1 MMKKCPILVSIFPCP
16 SGTIPPSDV
25 VLTAEHEHP
34 RGTRVSQV
42 PQGPGD
48 FLGIEE
54 VPKKASKASGA
65 GLPIR
70 VSTTKEIPEVLE
82 ETLDAVQLEPD
93 DVEEDLDGTVS
104 VALARATIP
113 WEEGANQAKDG
124 TTFIIVG
131 GLAFLPA
138 RKDIDGRD
146 EGSAPKVGVVI
157 GHVLPVAVEAEGG
170 PDDGEAHRE
179 VGEVVIVD
187 ELGIGRGGGAG
198 DREEDGR
205 SKEEDD

>member
-25 VLTAEHEHP
+25 VLAAGHANP

-54 VPKKASKASGA
+54 VPKEASKASRA

-93 DVEEDLDGTVS
+93 DVEEDLDGTISAV
-104 VALARATIP
+104 LA
-113 WEEGANQAKDG
+113 
-124 TTFIIVG
+124 
-131 GLAFLPA
+131 
-138 RKDIDGRD
+138 
-146 EGSAPKVGVVI
+146 
-157 GHVLPVAVEAEGG
+157 
-170 PDDGEAHRE
+170 
-179 VGEVVIVD
+179 
-187 ELGIGRGGGAG
+187 
-198 DREEDGR
+198 
-205 SKEEDD
+205 

>member
-1 MMKKCPILVSIFPCP
+1 MKKCPILVSIFPCP

-25 VLTAEHEHP
+25 VLAAGHANP

-70 VSTTKEIPEVLE
+70 VSPTKEIPEVLE

-104 VALARATIP
+104 VALA
-113 WEEGANQAKDG
+113 
-124 TTFIIVG
+124 
-131 GLAFLPA
+131 
-138 RKDIDGRD
+138 
-146 EGSAPKVGVVI
+146 
-157 GHVLPVAVEAEGG
+157 
-170 PDDGEAHRE
+170 
-179 VGEVVIVD
+179 
-187 ELGIGRGGGAG
+187 
-198 DREEDGR
+198 
-205 SKEEDD
+205 

>member
-1 MMKKCPILVSIFPCP
+1 MQTPEVTK
-16 SGTIPPSDV
+16 
-25 VLTAEHEHP
+25 
-34 RGTRVSQV
+34 VSQV

-104 VALARATIP
+104 VALA
-113 WEEGANQAKDG
+113 
-124 TTFIIVG
+124 
-131 GLAFLPA
+131 
-138 RKDIDGRD
+138 
-146 EGSAPKVGVVI
+146 
-157 GHVLPVAVEAEGG
+157 
-170 PDDGEAHRE
+170 
-179 VGEVVIVD
+179 
-187 ELGIGRGGGAG
+187 
-198 DREEDGR
+198 
-205 SKEEDD
+205 

>member
-1 MMKKCPILVSIFPCP
+1 MKKVSHSSLNFSP
-16 SGTIPPSDV
+16 SQWYDPSVGCGISSWTCKPPEV
-25 VLTAEHEHP
+25 
-34 RGTRVSQV
+34 TRVSQV

-54 VPKKASKASGA
+54 VPKKASKACGA

-70 VSTTKEIPEVLE
+70 VSPTKEIPKVLK

-138 RKDIDGRD
+138 P
-146 EGSAPKVGVVI
+146 ENVVL
-157 GHVLPVAVEAEGG
+157 V
-170 PDDGEAHRE
+170 
-179 VGEVVIVD
+179 
-187 ELGIGRGGGAG
+187 
-198 DREEDGR
+198 
-205 SKEEDD
+205 